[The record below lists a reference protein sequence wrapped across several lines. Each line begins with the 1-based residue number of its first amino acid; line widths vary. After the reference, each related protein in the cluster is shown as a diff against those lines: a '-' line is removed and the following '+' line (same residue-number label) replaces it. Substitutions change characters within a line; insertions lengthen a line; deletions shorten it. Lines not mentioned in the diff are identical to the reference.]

1 MAEKNNAFCSICGR
15 GYYMCK
21 SCRDTVELNPWKLHT
36 DTSEHF
42 QIYQIIHG
50 YSVGV
55 YDKAEANAK
64 LKNVDLS
71 ELASFRDNIKTVIKD
86 ILNYQKEQRVEQKTA
101 YNKNKEVNNQLL
113 KKDKKGSYMTSDN
126 SDNKDNNAC
135 E

>member
-86 ILNYQKEQRVEQKTA
+86 ILNYQKEQRVEQKIVDS
-101 YNKNKEVNNQLL
+101 KNKETNSQFT
-113 KKDKKGSYMTSDN
+113 KKDKRKYPVVLENVDKDN
-126 SDNKDNNAC
+126 SVC

>member
-71 ELASFRDNIKTVIKD
+71 ELASFRDNIKIVIKD
-86 ILNYQKEQRVEQKTA
+86 ILNYQKEQRVEQKIVD
-101 YNKNKEVNNQLL
+101 NKNKENSQST
-113 KKDKKGSYMTSDN
+113 KKDKRKFSVVLEN
-126 SDNKDNNAC
+126 VEKDNNVC